1 MAKRAKYKVGQIV
14 QFRFAGS
21 DFIGE
26 IAMVRPE
33 GTSYKYNIIDDDGTN
48 YPVGELNV
56 IKKV

>member
-1 MAKRAKYKVGQIV
+1 MAKRAKYKVGEIV

-26 IAMVRPE
+26 VAIVRAE

-48 YPVGELNV
+48 YPITELNV